1 MVYSALTDNQLVC
14 ISCEGDDGAFAE
26 LVARY
31 LPRVRRI
38 AAKYAGPL
46 EAEDLVQEGLLAL
59 YRAVKS
65 YQGDRAAAFS
75 TYALRCI
82 ENACISAL
90 RMHNA
95 GHRIPEG
102 QIAPL
107 EEADDIAASAPS
119 PEQQLVERE
128 HTVSLYRQVRKLLT
142 DLEYRVW
149 VAHLSGFSNADIA
162 AKWEISPKSAENA
175 LARARKKLAQFL
187 SAE

>member
-1 MVYSALTDNQLVC
+1 MAYNELSDSRLAEFFR
-14 ISCEGDDGAFAE
+14 EGDDAAFAE

-46 EAEDLVQEGLLAL
+46 EAEDLVQEGLMAL
-59 YRAVKS
+59 YRAVQS
-65 YQGDRAAAFS
+65 FQDDRAAAFS

-82 ENACISAL
+82 DNACISAL
-90 RMHNA
+90 RVQNA

-102 QIAPL
+102 QLAPL
-107 EEADDIAASAPS
+107 EEADDIAAPSPS

-128 HTVSLYRQVRKLLT
+128 QAAFLYRQVRKLLT

-149 VAHLSGFSNADIA
+149 AAHMAGFSYADIA
-162 AKWEISPKSAENA
+162 AKWELSPKSVENA
-175 LARARKKLAQFL
+175 LSRARKKLAQFSL
-187 SAE
+187 MK